1 MASIKKTGENTYQIT
16 VSCGYDST
24 GKKIRR
30 KTTYKPELLTRKGN
44 PKSEKTIEKEV
55 ETYAADFE
63 RKVLTGQYTEGYNLT
78 FEKYA
83 LKYLSECA
91 EESQAPRTLQST
103 RAAVKEFVSAFGY
116 LELERL
122 TPMYL
127 QEYFNKM
134 AKRPKAN
141 GAPLSHGT
149 VKRKAATLSA
159 MLSQAVRWNLMA
171 SNPMARVQLKAPAV
185 PAALG
190 SSSAPAPQK
199 VKHFTRE
206 QAGAF
211 LDALDH
217 PAYYTASGRQG
228 PELRTASE
236 RLEDYRA
243 NRRDILQYK
252 FFFYLAIFTGCRRGE
267 LIALT
272 WNDLDFERGAVSIT
286 KSVCRVNGQIIVK
299 TTKTQGSIR
308 TISLP
313 PVVLTLGKEWK
324 AEQACH
330 RLSIGSQWR
339 GDGHIFTGWNGE
351 LMGLETPYQIFQR
364 IIRNYNACQKDE
376 ALRLPV
382 ITLHGLRHTA
392 ATLLIVSGV
401 DIRTVSGRLGHSC
414 ASTTLNIYSH
424 ALEEM
429 DRRASDVLEN
439 VLIRKA

>member
-30 KTTYKPELLTRKGN
+30 KTTYKPELLTKKGN
-44 PKSEKTIEKEV
+44 PKNDKTIEKEV
-55 ETYAADFE
+55 EAYAADFE

-127 QEYFNKM
+127 QEYFNRM

-159 MLSQAVRWNLMA
+159 MLSQAVRWNLLT
-171 SNPMARVQLKAPAV
+171 SNPMARVQLKAPSV
-185 PAALG
+185 PAAI
-190 SSSAPAPQK
+190 SSGAPGQK
-199 VKHFTRE
+199 TKCFTRQ
-206 QAGAF
+206 QAGIF
-211 LDALDH
+211 LDALDQ
-217 PAYYTASGRQG
+217 PAYYTASGTQRR
-228 PELRTASE
+228 ELRTTTE

-243 NRRDILQYK
+243 NQRNILQYK

-267 LIALT
+267 LMALT
-272 WNDLDFERGAVSIT
+272 WNDLDFEHGAVSIT
-286 KSVCRVNGQIIVK
+286 KSVCRVDGQIIIK
-299 TTKTQGSIR
+299 ATKTQGSVR
-308 TISLP
+308 AISLP

-324 AEQACH
+324 TEQAYY
-330 RLSIGSQWR
+330 RLSIGSQWK

-351 LMGLETPYQIFQR
+351 LMGLETPYQIFRR
-364 IIRNYNACQKDE
+364 IIRNYNASQEDE

-392 ATLLIVSGV
+392 ATLLIVSGI

-424 ALEEM
+424 ALEEI
-429 DRRASDVLEN
+429 DRKASDALEEA
-439 VLIRKA
+439 LIRKA

>member
-16 VSCGYDST
+16 VSCGYDSA

-30 KTTYKPELLTRKGN
+30 KTTYKPELLTKKGN
-44 PKSEKTIEKEV
+44 PKNDKTIEKEV
-55 ETYAADFE
+55 EAYAADFE

-103 RAAVKEFVSAFGY
+103 RAAVKEFVSFFGY

-159 MLSQAVRWNLMA
+159 MLSQAVRWNLLT
-171 SNPMARVQLKAPAV
+171 SNPMARVQLKAPSV
-185 PAALG
+185 PAAV
-190 SSSAPAPQK
+190 SSGAPGQNAK
-199 VKHFTRE
+199 CFTRQ
-206 QAGAF
+206 QAGIF
-211 LDALDH
+211 LDALDQ
-217 PAYYTASGRQG
+217 PAYYTASGMQRR
-228 PELRTASE
+228 ELRTTAE

-243 NRRDILQYK
+243 NRRNILQYK

-267 LIALT
+267 LMALT
-272 WNDLDFERGAVSIT
+272 WDDLDFEHGAVSIT
-286 KSVCRVNGQIIVK
+286 KSVCRVDGQIIIK
-299 TTKTQGSIR
+299 ATKTQGSVR
-308 TISLP
+308 AISLP

-324 AEQACH
+324 TEQAYY
-330 RLSIGSQWR
+330 RLSIGSQWK

-351 LMGLETPYQIFQR
+351 LMGLETPYQIFRR
-364 IIRNYNACQKDE
+364 IIRNYNACQEDE

-392 ATLLIVSGV
+392 ATLLIVSGI

-429 DRRASDVLEN
+429 DRKASDALEEA
-439 VLIRKA
+439 LIRKA

>member
-1 MASIKKTGENTYQIT
+1 M
-16 VSCGYDST
+16 
-24 GKKIRR
+24 
-30 KTTYKPELLTRKGN
+30 
-44 PKSEKTIEKEV
+44 
-55 ETYAADFE
+55 
-63 RKVLTGQYTEGYNLT
+63 
-78 FEKYA
+78 
-83 LKYLSECA
+83 
-91 EESQAPRTLQST
+91 
-103 RAAVKEFVSAFGY
+103 
-116 LELERL
+116 
-122 TPMYL
+122 
-127 QEYFNKM
+127 
-134 AKRPKAN
+134 
-141 GAPLSHGT
+141 
-149 VKRKAATLSA
+149 
-159 MLSQAVRWNLMA
+159 
-171 SNPMARVQLKAPAV
+171 
-185 PAALG
+185 
-190 SSSAPAPQK
+190 
-199 VKHFTRE
+199 
-206 QAGAF
+206 
-211 LDALDH
+211 
-217 PAYYTASGRQG
+217 
-228 PELRTASE
+228 
-236 RLEDYRA
+236 
-243 NRRDILQYK
+243 
-252 FFFYLAIFTGCRRGE
+252 
-267 LIALT
+267 ALT

>member
-30 KTTYKPELLTRKGN
+30 KTTYKPELLTKKGN
-44 PKSEKTIEKEV
+44 PKNDKTIEKEV
-55 ETYAADFE
+55 EAYAADFE

-103 RAAVKEFVSAFGY
+103 RAAVKEFVSSFGY

-159 MLSQAVRWNLMA
+159 MLSQAVRWNLLT
-171 SNPMARVQLKAPAV
+171 SNPMARVQLKAPSV
-185 PAALG
+185 PAAV
-190 SSSAPAPQK
+190 SSGAPGQK
-199 VKHFTRE
+199 AKCFTRQ
-206 QAGAF
+206 QAGIF
-211 LDALDH
+211 LDALDQ
-217 PAYYTASGRQG
+217 PAYYTASGMQRR
-228 PELRTASE
+228 ELRTTAE

-243 NRRDILQYK
+243 NRRNILQYK

-267 LIALT
+267 LMALT
-272 WNDLDFERGAVSIT
+272 WDDLDFEHGAVSIT
-286 KSVCRVNGQIIVK
+286 KSVCRVDGQIIIK
-299 TTKTQGSIR
+299 ATKTQGSVR
-308 TISLP
+308 AISLP

-324 AEQACH
+324 TEQAYY
-330 RLSIGSQWR
+330 RLSIGSQWK

-351 LMGLETPYQIFQR
+351 LMGLETPYQIFRR
-364 IIRNYNACQKDE
+364 IIRNYNASQEDE

-392 ATLLIVSGV
+392 ATLLIVSGI

-429 DRRASDVLEN
+429 DRKASDALEEA
-439 VLIRKA
+439 LIRKA

>member
-30 KTTYKPELLTRKGN
+30 KTTYKPELLTKKGN
-44 PKSEKTIEKEV
+44 PKNDKTIEKEV
-55 ETYAADFE
+55 EAYAADFE

-103 RAAVKEFVSAFGY
+103 RATVKEFVSSFGY

-149 VKRKAATLSA
+149 VKRKAATLSS
-159 MLSQAVRWNLMA
+159 MLSQAVRWNLLT
-171 SNPMARVQLKAPAV
+171 SNPMARVQLKAPSV
-185 PAALG
+185 PAAV
-190 SSSAPAPQK
+190 SSGAPGQK
-199 VKHFTRE
+199 AKCFTRQ
-206 QAGAF
+206 QAGIF
-211 LDALDH
+211 LDALDQ
-217 PAYYTASGRQG
+217 PAYYTASGMQRR
-228 PELRTASE
+228 ELRTTAE

-243 NRRDILQYK
+243 NRRNILQYK

-267 LIALT
+267 LMALT
-272 WNDLDFERGAVSIT
+272 WDDLDFEHGAVSIT
-286 KSVCRVNGQIIVK
+286 KSVCRVDGQIIIK
-299 TTKTQGSIR
+299 ATKTQGSVR
-308 TISLP
+308 AISLP

-324 AEQACH
+324 TEQAYY
-330 RLSIGSQWR
+330 RLSIGSQWK

-351 LMGLETPYQIFQR
+351 LMGLETPYQIFRR
-364 IIRNYNACQKDE
+364 IIRNYNASQEDE
-376 ALRLPV
+376 ALRLPA

-392 ATLLIVSGV
+392 ATLLIVSGI

-429 DRRASDVLEN
+429 DRKASDALEEA
-439 VLIRKA
+439 LIRKA

>member
-30 KTTYKPELLTRKGN
+30 KTTYKPELLTKKGN
-44 PKSEKTIEKEV
+44 PKNDKTIEKEV
-55 ETYAADFE
+55 EAYAADFE

-159 MLSQAVRWNLMA
+159 MLSQAVRWNLLT
-171 SNPMARVQLKAPAV
+171 SNPMARVQLKAPSV
-185 PAALG
+185 PAAV
-190 SSSAPAPQK
+190 SSGAPGQK
-199 VKHFTRE
+199 AKCFTRQ
-206 QAGAF
+206 QAGIF
-211 LDALDH
+211 LDALDQ
-217 PAYYTASGRQG
+217 PAYYTASGMQRR
-228 PELRTASE
+228 ELRTTAE

-243 NRRDILQYK
+243 NRRNILQYK

-267 LIALT
+267 LMALT
-272 WNDLDFERGAVSIT
+272 WDDLDFEHGAVSIT
-286 KSVCRVNGQIIVK
+286 KSVCRVDGQIIIK
-299 TTKTQGSIR
+299 ATKTQGSVR
-308 TISLP
+308 AISLP

-324 AEQACH
+324 TEQAYY
-330 RLSIGSQWR
+330 RLSIGSQWK
-339 GDGHIFTGWNGE
+339 GDRHIFTGWNGE
-351 LMGLETPYQIFQR
+351 LMGLETPYQIFRR
-364 IIRNYNACQKDE
+364 IIRNYNASQEDK

-392 ATLLIVSGV
+392 ATLLIVSGI

-429 DRRASDVLEN
+429 DRKASDALEEA
-439 VLIRKA
+439 LIRKA

>member
-30 KTTYKPELLTRKGN
+30 KTTYKPELLTKKGN
-44 PKSEKTIEKEV
+44 PKNDKTIEKEV
-55 ETYAADFE
+55 EAYAADFE

-103 RAAVKEFVSAFGY
+103 RAAVKEFVSSFGY

-134 AKRPKAN
+134 AKRPKPN

-159 MLSQAVRWNLMA
+159 MLSQAVRWNLLT
-171 SNPMARVQLKAPAV
+171 SNPMARVQLKAPSV
-185 PAALG
+185 PAAV
-190 SSSAPAPQK
+190 SSGAPGQK
-199 VKHFTRE
+199 VKCFTRQ
-206 QAGAF
+206 QAGIF
-211 LDALDH
+211 LDALDQ
-217 PAYYTASGRQG
+217 PAYYTASGTQRR
-228 PELRTASE
+228 ELRTTAE

-243 NRRDILQYK
+243 NRRNILQYK

-267 LIALT
+267 LMALT
-272 WNDLDFERGAVSIT
+272 WDDLDFEHGAVSIT
-286 KSVCRVNGQIIVK
+286 KSVCRVDGQIIIK
-299 TTKTQGSIR
+299 ATKTQGSVR
-308 TISLP
+308 AISLP

-324 AEQACH
+324 TEQAYY
-330 RLSIGSQWR
+330 RLSIGSQWK

-351 LMGLETPYQIFQR
+351 LMGLETPYQIFRR
-364 IIRNYNACQKDE
+364 IIRNYNASQEDE

-392 ATLLIVSGV
+392 ATLLIVSGI

-429 DRRASDVLEN
+429 DRKASDALEEA
-439 VLIRKA
+439 LIRKA

>member
-30 KTTYKPELLTRKGN
+30 KTTYKPELLTKKGN
-44 PKSEKTIEKEV
+44 PKNDKTIEKEV
-55 ETYAADFE
+55 EAYAADFE

-159 MLSQAVRWNLMA
+159 MLSQAVRWNLLT
-171 SNPMARVQLKAPAV
+171 SNPMARVQLKAPSV
-185 PAALG
+185 PAAV
-190 SSSAPAPQK
+190 SSGAPGQK
-199 VKHFTRE
+199 AKCFTRQ
-206 QAGAF
+206 QAGIF
-211 LDALDH
+211 LDALDQ
-217 PAYYTASGRQG
+217 PAYYTASGMQRR
-228 PELRTASE
+228 ELRTTAE

-243 NRRDILQYK
+243 NRRNILQYK

-267 LIALT
+267 LMALT
-272 WNDLDFERGAVSIT
+272 WDDLDFEHGAVSIT
-286 KSVCRVNGQIIVK
+286 KSVCRVDGQIIIK
-299 TTKTQGSIR
+299 ATKTQGSVR
-308 TISLP
+308 AISLP

-324 AEQACH
+324 TEQAYY
-330 RLSIGSQWR
+330 RLSIGSQWK

-351 LMGLETPYQIFQR
+351 LMGLETPYQIFRR
-364 IIRNYNACQKDE
+364 IIRNYNASQEDE

-392 ATLLIVSGV
+392 ATLLIVSGI

-429 DRRASDVLEN
+429 DRKASDALEEA
-439 VLIRKA
+439 LIRKA

>member
-30 KTTYKPELLTRKGN
+30 KTTYKPELLTKKGN
-44 PKSEKTIEKEV
+44 PKNDKTIEKEV
-55 ETYAADFE
+55 EAYAADFE

-103 RAAVKEFVSAFGY
+103 RAAVKEFVSSFGY

-159 MLSQAVRWNLMA
+159 MLSQAVRWNLLT
-171 SNPMARVQLKAPAV
+171 SNPMARVQLKAPSV
-185 PAALG
+185 PAAV
-190 SSSAPAPQK
+190 SSGAPGQK
-199 VKHFTRE
+199 AKCFTKQ
-206 QAGAF
+206 QAGIF
-211 LDALDH
+211 LDALDQ
-217 PAYYTASGRQG
+217 PAYYTASGMQQR
-228 PELRTASE
+228 ELRTTAE

-243 NRRDILQYK
+243 NRRNILQYK

-267 LIALT
+267 LMALT
-272 WNDLDFERGAVSIT
+272 WDDLDFEHGAVSIT
-286 KSVCRVNGQIIVK
+286 KSVCRVDGQIIIK
-299 TTKTQGSIR
+299 ATKTQGSVR
-308 TISLP
+308 AISLP

-324 AEQACH
+324 TEQAYY
-330 RLSIGSQWR
+330 RLSIGSQWK

-351 LMGLETPYQIFQR
+351 LMGLETPYQIFRR
-364 IIRNYNACQKDE
+364 IIRNYNASQEDE

-392 ATLLIVSGV
+392 ATLLIVSGI

-429 DRRASDVLEN
+429 DRKASDALEEA
-439 VLIRKA
+439 LIRKA